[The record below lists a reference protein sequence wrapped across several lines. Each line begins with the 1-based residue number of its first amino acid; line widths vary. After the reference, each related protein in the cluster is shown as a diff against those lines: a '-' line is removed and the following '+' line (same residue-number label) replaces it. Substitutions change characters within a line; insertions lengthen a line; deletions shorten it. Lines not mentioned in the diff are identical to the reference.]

1 MTFHSPRARHA
12 AAYSSTST
20 QIAKPLWQFFR
31 ALLLG
36 AIIAFAQSAAHAQVA
51 VFFTVSI
58 TVGPGGT
65 VSPNTSQQVLEG
77 DSVTFNATPNVGY
90 LLNTFT
96 TNSSGCVAARSGTRL
111 TIGSV
116 HANCT
121 VSATFVRA
129 TFLVTPA
136 ATGNGSISPSTV
148 QTVLYGD
155 SKVFTLTPQLGHKL
169 GSISGCS
176 GGAGLSGNTYTTGP
190 ITANCTVT
198 ATFIVMPI
206 AVFHTVSTG
215 VGGAPGGGTVSPTS
229 ASVEEGFTASFVV
242 TPNSGFYV
250 DGVTGCGATFSGSV
264 GAQTT
269 PLTFTTAGVLADCA
283 VTAYFGVT
291 PTFNVTATAGAGG
304 SISPASRTVAQGS
317 TAQFIV
323 TPNAGFAINTVTGCG
338 GTRVGSVYTTAPVS
352 AACNVSATF
361 TTTST
366 APVLL
371 PMIEFFHPT
380 LNYYFLTSRSNEI
393 AILDALPPWTRT
405 GERFSTFRDSVPD
418 SAPLTRFYFD
428 RVAVN
433 ETRGSHFYTLV
444 TGEVTAL
451 TALNPSNASAPRLP
465 FSEGIDSYA
474 YLPVVEGV
482 GGSCAVKQT
491 PVYRLFRGNVRFP
504 DDPNHRFT
512 ISTAIYN
519 DFVARG
525 WDGEGVKFCLV
536 QQEP

>member
-1 MTFHSPRARHA
+1 MTATPHLAQEIDSNATP
-12 AAYSSTST
+12 ST
-20 QIAKPLWQFFR
+20 QPAMRLWRILR
-31 ALLLG
+31 ALFLWSV
-36 AIIAFAQSAAHAQVA
+36 IAFAQSAAHAQVA
-51 VFFTVSI
+51 VFFTVSV
-58 TVGPGGT
+58 TSGPGGT

-90 LLNTFT
+90 LLNTFA

-129 TFLVTPA
+129 SFLVTPTA
-136 ATGNGSISPSTV
+136 IGNGSISPSTV

-155 SKVFTLTPQLGHKL
+155 SKVFTLTPQSGHKL
-169 GSISGCS
+169 GTISGCP

-190 ITANCTVT
+190 ITTNCTVT
-198 ATFIVMPI
+198 ATFIVIPVAI
-206 AVFHTVSTG
+206 FHNISTS
-215 VGGAPGGGTVSPTS
+215 VGGAPGGGSMSPANATI
-229 ASVEEGFTASFVV
+229 EEGLTTSFMV
-242 TPNSGFYV
+242 TPNYGFYV
-250 DGVTGCGATFSGSV
+250 DGVTGCGVSFTAGTTP
-264 GAQTT
+264 QTT
-269 PLTFTTAGVLADCA
+269 ALTVTTAAVFTDCHI
-283 VTAYFGVT
+283 VAYFGVS

-304 SISPASRTVAQGS
+304 SISPASRTVPQGN

-323 TPNAGFAINTVTGCG
+323 TPNAGFAINTVNGCG
-338 GTRVGSVYTTAPVS
+338 GTRVGSIFTTSPVS
-352 AACNVSATF
+352 ADCSVSATF
-361 TTTST
+361 TATTN
-366 APVLL
+366 APMLI

-380 LNYYFLTSRSNEI
+380 LDYYFLTSRSNEI
-393 AILDALPPWTRT
+393 SLLDATPPWTRT
-405 GERFSTFRDSVPD
+405 GQRFSTYRDSVPD
-418 SAPLTRFYFD
+418 SSPLTRYYFD

-444 TGEVTAL
+444 TGEVAAL
-451 TALNPSNASAPRLP
+451 NALNPSNSNAPRLP
-465 FSEGIDSYA
+465 FSESVDSYA
-474 YLPVVEGV
+474 FLPIVEGI

-491 PVYRLFRGNVRFP
+491 PVYRLFRGNTRFP

-512 ISTAIYN
+512 ISSTIYN